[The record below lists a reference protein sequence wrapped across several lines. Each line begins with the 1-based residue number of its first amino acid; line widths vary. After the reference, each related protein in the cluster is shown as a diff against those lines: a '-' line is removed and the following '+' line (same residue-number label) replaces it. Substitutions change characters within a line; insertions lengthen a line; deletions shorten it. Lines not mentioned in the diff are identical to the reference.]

1 MVRSMRRS
9 KSNSSSDDTFITPQ
23 VVELLNVLDIA
34 SVLLSPGE
42 TPVYYSP
49 SALTLGV
56 IRDDKLVGDELH
68 ALIRSVRRSGKSQ
81 EGTIE
86 IPLGPIGEGTRKLA
100 VKVNQLSQHGLT
112 IAFFSDE
119 SEAERIDAVRRDFV
133 ANISHELK
141 TPISALRTLSD
152 AVSVAATDPQVVK
165 FATMM
170 NNEVERL
177 SHLVQEIIDLS
188 RLQDADPLL
197 DAITVDVEEAIDSAI
212 DQCQFLADSRDIE
225 IIRGTRTDASVV
237 GDRTHLIMAFHNLIE
252 NAINY
257 SPDKT
262 KVTVNTTVENS
273 IVEITVVD
281 QGVGISE
288 SDIQRIFER
297 FYRVDQARSRETGGT
312 GLGLSIVKHVIA
324 KHGGEVSVWSA
335 AGVGSTFAIRLPLGE
350 DLITE
355 GERA

>member
-100 VKVNQLSQHGLT
+100 VKVNQLSEHGLT

-152 AVSVAATDPQVVK
+152 AVSVAATDPHGA
-165 FATMM
+165 ATAPP
-170 NNEVERL
+170 RH
-177 SHLVQEIIDLS
+177 SGS
-188 RLQDADPLL
+188 SGR
-197 DAITVDVEEAIDSAI
+197 
-212 DQCQFLADSRDIE
+212 
-225 IIRGTRTDASVV
+225 
-237 GDRTHLIMAFHNLIE
+237 
-252 NAINY
+252 
-257 SPDKT
+257 PD
-262 KVTVNTTVENS
+262 
-273 IVEITVVD
+273 
-281 QGVGISE
+281 
-288 SDIQRIFER
+288 
-297 FYRVDQARSRETGGT
+297 GGT
-312 GLGLSIVKHVIA
+312 VPPR
-324 KHGGEVSVWSA
+324 SA
-335 AGVGSTFAIRLPLGE
+335 PPGP
-350 DLITE
+350 
-355 GERA
+355 

>member
-1 MVRSMRRS
+1 MARSMRRS

-188 RLQDADPLL
+188 RLQDTDPLL